1 LLFYI
6 YNVSVCYL
14 YRLAD
19 KQAILREVFNLD
31 NGKSKKSMTEE
42 LVVLAGNIER
52 KIVFSDG
59 NDIRLI
65 KALDYFKDRNKSSFI
80 LIGDESQIIEKLNE
94 VGIKDKTRFSIFD
107 PAGSD
112 RSTEYGNIVK
122 SAFEKKGK
130 EITGQQ
136 IDELL
141 LNNSYIA
148 AIKLKNSEADCAVG
162 GSISST
168 GDLMRAVIHVLGL
181 VKGKKFLS
189 SSAYVQVPECEYGI
203 EGKFF
208 ISDPGIIPKPTEE
221 QLLDM
226 TLSTYDTAKAFFG
239 DKVIVALLSYSTK
252 GSAKSEEIDMIRK
265 VAETAKQM
273 KPEMIIDGEMQF
285 DAAIIPEVCARK
297 APDSPVKGKANVLI
311 FPDLNAANIAFKII
325 QRLAKASV
333 CGPIVQGAAKPFN
346 DLSRGCTV
354 EEIIAL
360 TAMALIQRKSM
371 EDDNLL

>member
-1 LLFYI
+1 
-6 YNVSVCYL
+6 
-14 YRLAD
+14 
-19 KQAILREVFNLD
+19 
-31 NGKSKKSMTEE
+31 MTEE
-42 LVVLAGNIER
+42 LVDLAGNIER

-65 KALDYFKDRNKSSFI
+65 KALDYFKDHNKSSFT
-80 LIGDESQIIEKLNE
+80 LIGNESQIIEKLNE
-94 VGIKDKTRFSIFD
+94 VGIKDKARFSIFD
-107 PAGSD
+107 PANSD
-112 RSTEYGNIVK
+112 RTAEYGEIIK
-122 SAFEKKGK
+122 SAFEKRGK
-130 EITGQQ
+130 EISAQQ
-136 IDELL
+136 IEELL

-168 GDLMRAVIHVLGL
+168 GDLMKAVIHVLGL

-189 SSAYVQVPECEYGI
+189 SSAYVQVPDCEYGI

-208 ISDPGIIPKPTEE
+208 MSDPGIIPKPTEE

-239 DKVIVALLSYSTK
+239 DKTVVALLSYSTK
-252 GSAKSEEIDMIRK
+252 GSAKSEEIDMIGR
-265 VAETAKQM
+265 VAQTAKQM

-285 DAAIIPEVCARK
+285 DAAIIPDVCVRK

-311 FPDLNAANIAFKII
+311 FPDLNAANIAYKII

-371 EDDNLL
+371 EDDNLI

>member
-1 LLFYI
+1 
-6 YNVSVCYL
+6 
-14 YRLAD
+14 
-19 KQAILREVFNLD
+19 LD
-31 NGKSKKSMTEE
+31 NDKSKKSMTEE
-42 LVVLAGNIER
+42 LVDLAAGIER

-65 KALDYFKDRNKSSFI
+65 KALDYFKDHNKSSFT
-80 LIGDESQIIEKLNE
+80 LIGNESQIIEKLNE
-94 VGIKDKTRFSIFD
+94 TGIKDRTRFSIFD
-107 PAGSD
+107 PANSD
-112 RSTEYGNIVK
+112 RKTEYGEIIK
-122 SAFEKKGK
+122 SAFVKRGK

-136 IDELL
+136 IEGLL

-148 AIKLKNSEADCAVG
+148 AIKLKEGEADCAVG

-168 GDLMRAVIHVLGL
+168 GDLMKAVIHVLGMA
-181 VKGKKFLS
+181 KGTKFLS
-189 SSAYVQVPECEYGI
+189 SSAYVQVPDCEYGI

-208 ISDPGIIPKPTEE
+208 ISDPGILPKPTEE

-226 TLSTYDTAKAFFG
+226 TLSTYETAKAFFG
-239 DKVIVALLSYSTK
+239 DKTVVALLSYSTK
-252 GSAKSEEIDMIRK
+252 GSAKSEEIDMISR
-265 VAETAKQM
+265 VAQTAKQM
-273 KPEMIIDGEMQF
+273 RPEMVIDGEMQL
-285 DAAIIPEVCARK
+285 DAAIVPDVCIRK

-311 FPDLNAANIAFKII
+311 FPDLNAANIAYKII

>member
-1 LLFYI
+1 
-6 YNVSVCYL
+6 
-14 YRLAD
+14 
-19 KQAILREVFNLD
+19 LD
-31 NGKSKKSMTEE
+31 NDKSKKSMTDE
-42 LVVLAGNIER
+42 LVDLAAGTER

-65 KALDYFKDRNKSSFI
+65 KALDYFKDHNKSSFT
-80 LIGDESQIIEKLNE
+80 LIGNESQIIEKLNE
-94 VGIKDKTRFSIFD
+94 TGIKDRARFAIFD
-107 PAGSD
+107 PAASD
-112 RSTEYGNIVK
+112 KKTEYGEIIK
-122 SAFEKKGK
+122 RAFEKRGK
-130 EITGQQ
+130 EITAQQ
-136 IDELL
+136 IEELL

-148 AIKLKNSEADCAVG
+148 AIKLKESEADCAVG

-168 GDLMRAVIHVLGL
+168 GDLMKAVIHVLGMG
-181 VKGKKFLS
+181 KGKKFLS
-189 SSAYVQVPECEYGI
+189 SSAYVQVPDCEYGI

-208 ISDPGIIPKPTEE
+208 ISDPGILPKPTEE

-226 TLSTYDTAKAFFG
+226 TLSTYETAKAFFG
-239 DKVIVALLSYSTK
+239 DRTVVALLSYSTK
-252 GSAKSEEIDMIRK
+252 GSAKSEEIDMIRR
-265 VAETAKQM
+265 VAQTAKQM

-285 DAAIIPEVCARK
+285 DAAIVPDVCIRK

>member
-1 LLFYI
+1 M
-6 YNVSVCYL
+6 
-14 YRLAD
+14 
-19 KQAILREVFNLD
+19 D
-31 NGKSKKSMTEE
+31 NDKSKKSMTDE
-42 LVVLAGNIER
+42 LVDLAAGIER

-65 KALDYFKDRNKSSFI
+65 KALDYFKDHNKSSFT
-80 LIGDESQIIEKLNE
+80 LIGNESQIIEKLNE
-94 VGIKDKTRFSIFD
+94 TGIKDRTRFAIFD
-107 PAGSD
+107 PASSD
-112 RSTEYGNIVK
+112 KKIEYGQIIK
-122 SAFEKKGK
+122 SAFEKRGK
-130 EITGQQ
+130 EITAQQ
-136 IDELL
+136 IEELL

-148 AIKLKNSEADCAVG
+148 AIKLKESEADCAVG

-168 GDLMRAVIHVLGL
+168 GDLMKAVIHVLGMA
-181 VKGKKFLS
+181 KGKKFLS
-189 SSAYVQVPECEYGI
+189 SSAYVQVPDCEYGI

-208 ISDPGIIPKPTEE
+208 MSDPGILPKPTEE

-226 TLSTYDTAKAFFG
+226 TLSTYETAKAFFG
-239 DKVIVALLSYSTK
+239 DKTVVALLSYSTK
-252 GSAKSEEIDMIRK
+252 GSAKSEEIDMIRR
-265 VAETAKQM
+265 VAQTAKQM
-273 KPEMIIDGEMQF
+273 KPEMVIDGEMQF
-285 DAAIIPEVCARK
+285 DAAIVPDVCIRK
-297 APDSPVKGKANVLI
+297 APDSPVMGKANVLI

-325 QRLAKASV
+325 QRLAKANV

>member
-1 LLFYI
+1 MDI
-6 YNVSVCYL
+6 
-14 YRLAD
+14 
-19 KQAILREVFNLD
+19 E
-31 NGKSKKSMTEE
+31 KKSMTGS
-42 LVVLAGNIER
+42 LVDLAGSIEK

-65 KALDYFKDRNKSSFI
+65 KALDYFKDHNKSSFT
-80 LIGDESQIIEKLNE
+80 LIGNESQILQKLNE
-94 VGIKDKTRFSIFD
+94 EGIKDRSRFSVFD
-107 PAGSD
+107 PSDSD
-112 RSTEYGNIVK
+112 RNSEYGNIVK
-122 SAFEKKGK
+122 SAFEKRGK
-130 EITGQQ
+130 EITEQQ
-136 IDELL
+136 VRELL

-168 GDLMRAVIHVLGL
+168 GDLMKAVIHVLGL
-181 VKGKKFLS
+181 GRGKKFLS
-189 SSAYVQVPECEYGI
+189 SSAYVEVPDSEYGV

-226 TLSTYDTAKAFFG
+226 TLSTYETAKPFFG
-239 DKVIVALLSYSTK
+239 DKTVVALLSYSTK
-252 GSAKSEEIDMIRK
+252 GSAKSEEIDMISR
-265 VAETAKQM
+265 VAKTAKQIR
-273 KPEMIIDGEMQF
+273 PEMVIDGEMQL
-285 DAAIIPEVCARK
+285 DAAIVPEVCARK
-297 APDSPVKGKANVLI
+297 APDSPVKGMANVLI
-311 FPDLNAANIAFKII
+311 FPDLNAANISFKII

-371 EDDNLL
+371 EDDNLV